1 MPLLG
6 TYPEKTIIQK
16 DTYTPMLVAG
26 QKHGSKLNIH
36 QQKNGLKKMW
46 YIYTMEYYSVINSP
60 FLKDNSHIGYG
71 HRAQSGNETYVE
83 FMFTCI
89 LFPEKAMAPHSS
101 TFA

>member
-1 MPLLG
+1 
-6 TYPEKTIIQK
+6 
-16 DTYTPMLVAG
+16 
-26 QKHGSKLNIH
+26 
-36 QQKNGLKKMW
+36 
-46 YIYTMEYYSVINSP
+46 MEYYSVINSP

-71 HRAQSGNETYVE
+71 HRAQSGNKTYVE